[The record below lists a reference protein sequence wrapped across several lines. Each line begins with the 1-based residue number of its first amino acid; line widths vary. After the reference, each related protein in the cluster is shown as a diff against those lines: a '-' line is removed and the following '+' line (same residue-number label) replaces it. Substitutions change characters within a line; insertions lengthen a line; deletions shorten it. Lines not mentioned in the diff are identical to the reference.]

1 MLMRDKAALLLRHP
15 WGWLASGFGSGLS
28 PITPGTTGSAAAL
41 VVWWFL
47 LRDLSMP
54 MYALVLLATFLIGVV
69 AGDWTIRKLGVED
82 PGVIVIDEFLGLW
95 ITLILLPDG
104 WADILKPWP
113 ASWADRRIK
122 GGFGTM
128 LDDAFAGLYG
138 LLAMQAASWYLA

>member
-41 VVWWFL
+41 MIWWFL

-54 MYALVLLATFLIGVV
+54 VYAMVLLATFLIGIV

-104 WADILKPWP
+104 WAWALAGFVVFRIADILKPWP
-113 ASWADRRIK
+113 ASWEPASTRS
-122 GGFGTM
+122 GWP
-128 LDDAFAGLYG
+128 
-138 LLAMQAASWYLA
+138 LA